1 MVNASAL
8 SVVLAQLSSDLHH
21 VLLTCVRVAAM
32 QGVQLWLVG
41 GGVRDLLQQRG
52 PIRDLDLAY
61 AGDAPQLCEALAD
74 ALGATLVAEH
84 VAFGTAT
91 LAVPMPNAAPPLL
104 LDLARTRREHYPQ
117 PASLPHVSPADIVT
131 DLGRRDFSV
140 NAMAVPLGLIEANPP
155 TLAFGPL
162 LDPHGGVADLHTR
175 RLRLLYAHSLRD
187 DPTRVLRGVR
197 LAVRMDMHFTP
208 DTRAQ
213 ISDMLAQGYL
223 HQLSPERIR
232 NELCLALEEPDP
244 AGCLTLADQLELLPQ
259 LAPELAWDPARAAE
273 VRHARQFND
282 PLLVAGAV
290 LWHCTPAA
298 RLGLGR
304 HYRFDGAAMRLLTEL
319 DTLQPLLPTLHAPLA
334 NSHLDA
340 LLHRYQPRTLQLAI
354 ICDATARPQ
363 LQHYLHTLRPRRP
376 HLNGHD
382 LHQLGVPPGK
392 LIGQLLAELRVAVLD
407 GQVTTRAEEVAWVQT
422 QVAALAG
429 AGAPPTEPP

>member
-1 MVNASAL
+1 MVNTAAPPFT
-8 SVVLAQLSSDLHH
+8 LAQLPPDLQH

-32 QGVQLWLVG
+32 QGVQFWLVG
-41 GGVRDLLQQRG
+41 GVVRDLLQQRG
-52 PIRDLDLAY
+52 PTRDLDLAY
-61 AGDAPQLCEALAD
+61 AGDAPQLCADLAA

-84 VAFGTAT
+84 GAFGTAT

-104 LDLARTRREHYPQ
+104 LDLARTRREQYPQ

-140 NAMAVPLGLIEANPP
+140 NAMAVPLGLIDANPP
-155 TLAFGPL
+155 TLGLGGL

-175 RLRLLYAHSLRD
+175 RLRLLHAHSLRD

-244 AGCLTLADQLELLPQ
+244 AGCLALADQLGLLPQ
-259 LAPELAWDPARAAE
+259 LAPERAWNPARAAD
-273 VRHARQFND
+273 VRHARQYND

-290 LWHCTPAA
+290 LWDCTPAA

-304 HYRFDGAAMRLLTEL
+304 HYRLDGAALRLLTEL

-334 NSHLDA
+334 NSYLDA

-354 ICDATARPQ
+354 LCDGAARPQ
-363 LQHYLHTLRPRRP
+363 LEHYLHTLRLRRP

-382 LHQLGVPPGK
+382 LHRLGVPPGK
-392 LIGQLLAELRVAVLD
+392 LLGQLLAELRVAVLD
-407 GQVTTRAEEVAWVQT
+407 GQVTTRAEEVAWAQA
-422 QVAALAG
+422 QVAALTG
-429 AGAPPTEPP
+429 AGVPPTEPH

>member
-1 MVNASAL
+1 MVNTVAPPFT
-8 SVVLAQLSSDLHH
+8 LAQLPPDLQH
-21 VLLTCVRVAAM
+21 VLLTCVRVAAE

-41 GGVRDLLQQRG
+41 GGVRDLLQQRV
-52 PIRDLDLAY
+52 PTRDLDLAY
-61 AGDAPQLCEALAD
+61 TGNALQLYGALAD

-104 LDLARTRREHYPQ
+104 LDLARTRREQYPQ

-140 NAMAVPLGLIEANPP
+140 NAMAVPLGLIDANPP
-155 TLAFGPL
+155 TLGLGAL

-175 RLRLLYAHSLRD
+175 RLRLLHAHSLRD

-208 DTRAQ
+208 DTLAQ

-244 AGCLTLADQLELLPQ
+244 AGCIALADQLGLLPQ
-259 LAPELAWDPARAAE
+259 LAPELAWNPTRAAD
-273 VRHARQFND
+273 VRHARQSND
-282 PLLVAGAV
+282 PLLVMGAV
-290 LWHCTPAA
+290 LWTCTPAA
-298 RLGLGR
+298 RLALGQ
-304 HYRFDGAAMRLLTEL
+304 HYRLNGAAMHLLTEL

-334 NSHLDA
+334 NSRLDA

-354 ICDATARPQ
+354 ICDAAARPQ
-363 LQHYLHTLRPRRP
+363 LQHYLHTLRLRRP

-392 LIGQLLAELRVAVLD
+392 LIGQLLAELRAAILD
-407 GQVTTRAEEVAWVQT
+407 GQVTTRAEEVAWVQA
-422 QVAALAG
+422 QVAARAD
-429 AGAPPTEPP
+429 APLTEPH